1 MRKSQVLHHARNGGN
16 LGIAV
21 MQKSDALPIADV
33 RAWWKA
39 DRRLLERPLR
49 YQTLPATCSVIEKAF
64 GTPAEPQRNNRTGDQ
79 AQIKDHARPISIIW
93 PTFRSDDEE
102 DGSQI

>member
-1 MRKSQVLHHARNGGN
+1 M
-16 LGIAV
+16 
-21 MQKSDALPIADV
+21 ALPIADV